1 MLLTSL
7 SNVGVVDLE
16 ACFPIFGIFHSAP
29 RYFNIIDRSK
39 LSVGR
44 VPNCCFL
51 KRGQFLL
58 QLFSLIIS
66 VFCYC
71 NKVGSLKRIS
81 VLLTYLS
88 NFRLFTEIL
97 FSYGFFF
104 FPFFLLLK
112 DSFKIIFSQHAIGA
126 YFGFLNYPRILFT
139 SGSFSF
145 HLWGHLFS
153 FSFFLPSFLSTPGGE
168 GGGTLQFMRKL

>member
-1 MLLTSL
+1 MLLISL

-16 ACFPIFGIFHSAP
+16 VCCPIFGIFHFAP

-51 KRGQFLL
+51 KRGQSLL
-58 QLFSLIIS
+58 QFFSRIIS

-71 NKVGSLKRIS
+71 NKVGSLKLIS

-88 NFRLFTEIL
+88 NFRLFTKIL
-97 FSYGFFF
+97 FSYGFF

-112 DSFKIIFSQHAIGA
+112 DSFKIIFSEHAIGA
-126 YFGFLNYPRILFT
+126 YFGFLNYPCILCT

-145 HLWGHLFS
+145 HLWGHFFS
-153 FSFFLPSFLSTPGGE
+153 FSFFFAFLSVYSGGE
-168 GGGTLQFMRKL
+168 GGGTLQFLRKL